1 MNISDKGF
9 EIIRKYEPD
18 AHIEPAHDQIFVGD
32 YATSEKM
39 TEEERKE
46 MEELGW
52 FEESDSWSH
61 FT

>member
-1 MNISDKGF
+1 MKINDRGF
-9 EIIRKYEPD
+9 EIIKKYEPD
-18 AHIEPAHDQIFVGD
+18 ANLEPAHDQIFVGD

-52 FEESDSWSH
+52 FEDCESWSH